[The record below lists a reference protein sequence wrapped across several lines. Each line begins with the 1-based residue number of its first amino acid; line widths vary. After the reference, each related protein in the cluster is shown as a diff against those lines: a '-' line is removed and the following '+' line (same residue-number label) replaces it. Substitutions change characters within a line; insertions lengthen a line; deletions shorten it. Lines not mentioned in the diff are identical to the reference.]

1 MRFKEK
7 VAIITG
13 SGQGIGQ
20 SIARRLASEG
30 AWIIINDMNL
40 DAARETTREID
51 EAFNIKASCLQADVR
66 NRDDVYNL
74 VEFGI
79 KNFGHIDILVSN
91 AGICPLTKIEDITR
105 EEWDE
110 VLNINLRG
118 VFFCCQAVT
127 PIMKR
132 QRHGKIFNIASI
144 AGKLGGIAVGAHY
157 SPSKAGVICFT
168 KAFAKE

>member
-30 AWIIINDMNL
+30 ASVIINDMNL

-110 VLNINLRG
+110 VLNINL
-118 VFFCCQAVT
+118 
-127 PIMKR
+127 
-132 QRHGKIFNIASI
+132 
-144 AGKLGGIAVGAHY
+144 
-157 SPSKAGVICFT
+157 
-168 KAFAKE
+168 